1 MRKLL
6 LKTYQ
11 KKYLIKL
18 KAMRN
23 YQSLEEI
30 ELDLKRLN
38 LERQIAIEE
47 LKLTKYNLEEHLKPI
62 NLVGNFLKFASKYGL
77 LILIK
82 RFFK

>member
-1 MRKLL
+1 
-6 LKTYQ
+6 
-11 KKYLIKL
+11 
-18 KAMRN
+18 MRN

-77 LILIK
+77 LIRIK
-82 RFFK
+82 RFFKYYMIK